1 VDIRLYIT
9 KAEYDDLDA
18 DALSGIVT
26 SADIKILKN
35 GDACLSAVAAA
46 TTLVPTTTAT
56 HGASGYVLKGS
67 ISSFSSFYF
76 GSNNITL
83 PLNLLTFTGSLQRNN
98 TALLK
103 WETEN
108 EVNVSHFKVE
118 RSADGNSFIAIGEVR
133 AQGSN
138 NTTTQ
143 YSLVDNNI
151 ANLSSPVIYYRLKM
165 MDIDGSFKY
174 SSIVPISLADITGRI
189 TLAPNPV
196 INEVKVSINAPA
208 DGKVQWRLIDNTG
221 RVIMY
226 NSLLVRKG
234 TGNNFTIDMSK
245 KANGSYY
252 LSVEGP
258 GLNQKVKLQKL

>member
-1 VDIRLYIT
+1 MNT
-9 KAEYDDLDA
+9 
-18 DALSGIVT
+18 
-26 SADIKILKN
+26 
-35 GDACLSAVAAA
+35 AV
-46 TTLVPTTTAT
+46 
-56 HGASGYVLKGS
+56 Y
-67 ISSFSSFYF
+67 
-76 GSNNITL
+76 
-83 PLNLLTFTGSLQRNN
+83 